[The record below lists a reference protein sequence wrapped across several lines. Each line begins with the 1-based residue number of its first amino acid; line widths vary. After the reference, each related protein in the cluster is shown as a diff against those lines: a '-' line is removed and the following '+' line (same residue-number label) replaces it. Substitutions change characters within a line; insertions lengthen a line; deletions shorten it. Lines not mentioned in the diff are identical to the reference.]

1 MGLKS
6 GPPRRNRG
14 ITLQKKHNRFKCT
27 CPGCNLYFSSY
38 GEVSQHVKDIHDTTL
53 LGAKYERES
62 KIEQKINDKRHPSF
76 KEAFCN
82 QLDDIINGLTKY
94 YHLTEQ
100 AILIDEDLKKS
111 RDSLL
116 LLKQDFSSFSEHQF
130 RISENALNK
139 KIKAERENANTMIQK
154 YKEEISR
161 LKCEL
166 TKNKDKIASLVN
178 QNRELYEKY
187 SKLQEKYTTL
197 QQEYQAL
204 IENNSDYFIERCELL
219 KKENYSLVQRNL
231 ELNDEIEDLKERN
244 KEIENLKERNKDI
257 ERVTEVFVIVE

>member
-1 MGLKS
+1 QQMGLKS
-6 GPPRRNRG
+6 GPHEE
-14 ITLQKKHNRFKCT
+14 IVVLRFKK
-27 CPGCNLYFSSY
+27 NIIDLSA
-38 GEVSQHVKDIHDTTL
+38 HVLVATYTFQVME
-53 LGAKYERES
+53 KY
-62 KIEQKINDKRHPSF
+62 KQKINDKRHTLF

-100 AILIDEDLKKS
+100 GILIDKDLKKS
-111 RDSLL
+111 CDSLL

-139 KIKAERENANTMIQK
+139 KIKFIVR

-166 TKNKDKIASLVN
+166 AKNKDKIASLVN
-178 QNRELYEKY
+178 QNRGLYEKY
-187 SKLQEKYTTL
+187 SKVQEKHTTL

-204 IENNSDYFIERCELL
+204 IENNNNYFIEQCELL

-244 KEIENLKERNKDI
+244 KEIERVI
-257 ERVTEVFVIVE
+257 E

>member
-1 MGLKS
+1 QQMGLKS

-139 KIKAERENANTMIQK
+139 KIKAERENTNTMIQK

-204 IENNSDYFIERCELL
+204 IENNNDYFIERCELL
-219 KKENYSLVQRNL
+219 KKLFSGST

-244 KEIENLKERNKDI
+244 KEIE
-257 ERVTEVFVIVE
+257 RVIEVFVIVE